1 MFNNDF
7 KFKMYEQIMDIMV
20 IIWYQILFQKEKE
33 LIIYGINE
41 DCLNYFEY
49 IFDIIFNFSND
60 VIIVG
65 YFKLVLE

>member
-1 MFNNDF
+1 
-7 KFKMYEQIMDIMV
+7 MV

>member
-20 IIWYQILFQKEKE
+20 IIWYQILFWKEKE

>member
-1 MFNNDF
+1 MFNIDF